1 METGMKLI
9 IHDRGT
15 LGCRKEGFLEE
26 VTQVFT
32 KKNRVGKG
40 SRSRGNAISKSP
52 EFRSHQ
58 RRHTV

>member
-1 METGMKLI
+1 MIG
-9 IHDRGT
+9 GT

-40 SRSRGNAISKSP
+40 SRSRGNANSKKIQSS
-52 EFRSHQ
+52 EAIREDILCEE
-58 RRHTV
+58 VVG